1 MTLRTVLQAG
11 VLALV
16 LAAGPAAAQTPP
28 LPAPATADKPDRR
41 IGALLGGLATLTER
55 ETPDEEA
62 AAGDDIAARVLGATP
77 VWGDAAVQRYV
88 NLVGRHLATQAE
100 RHDLNWRFVV
110 VNSPAINAM
119 ALPGGVVIVTR
130 GLYQQLQT
138 EDELAGVLAHEVAHV
153 NRRHQWRVIRQQKL
167 VAMAGQSVARAD
179 KAGTARLV
187 ADLGAKLIA
196 RGLDKSAEYE
206 ADRDGSVIAA
216 RAGYDASGLIAV
228 LARLR
233 QLKPGSGDTSALF
246 ATHPLPEQR
255 IDALTTAAT
264 PELEAAAVPSAAAA
278 RIHNLH

>member
-1 MTLRTVLQAG
+1 MTVHTVLMVGA
-11 VLALV
+11 LAV
-16 LAAGPAAAQTPP
+16 AIAAGPAAAQT
-28 LPAPATADKPDRR
+28 LPIPVPTAGEKPDR
-41 IGALLGGLATLTER
+41 GMSSLLGGLATLTER

-77 VWGDAAVQRYV
+77 VWSDAAVQRYV
-88 NLVGRHLATQAE
+88 NLVGRHLAAQVE
-100 RHDLNWRFVV
+100 RRDVNWRFVV

-153 NRRHQWRVIRQQKL
+153 NRRHQWKVIRQQKL
-167 VAMAGQSVARAD
+167 VALAGQSVARSD
-179 KAGTARLV
+179 KAGSARLV

-206 ADRDGSVIAA
+206 ADRDASVIAA

-228 LARLR
+228 LTRLR
-233 QLKPGSGDTSALF
+233 QLKPGSADTSALF

-255 IDALTTAAT
+255 IDALTAAAT

-278 RIHNLH
+278 RIHNQH